1 MYHTSEAIFLYV
13 IYGGAIMLALTAS
26 IYLLLRRSNAIAPD
40 ITPPI
45 RLRRWAAAFFASA
58 AGGLLWWL
66 LIYYA
71 PSSPDGDTFGR
82 ILLCTALD
90 AAIVLPFITCTMLTM
105 LQDRRRPLWPVAV
118 TAALCLVYL
127 LTIYLL
133 DLKRM
138 ELIGLPLLIMTVL
151 YITMLVRALRQY
163 DRWLLENYADLEHK
177 EVRTTFAVIAGLALI
192 FIFYGFANY
201 YFVFEALIAVLDI
214 LFFAVLLWRVETLQD
229 LEESAE
235 GNDLAEDTAGDTDPI
250 ADKISTLL
258 QQYCVEDKFYLRHDA
273 SLTQLVKL
281 LGTNRSYLSQYFARQ
296 GHTYNTYINS
306 LRIEHFERLY
316 KEARNSQ
323 SDISASYLCSQ
334 CGFNNYST
342 FTRAFKKF
350 KLMTLAEWMSKNS

>member
-1 MYHTSEAIFLYV
+1 MV
-13 IYGGAIMLALTAS
+13 VG
-26 IYLLLRRSNAIAPD
+26 
-40 ITPPI
+40 
-45 RLRRWAAAFFASA
+45 
-58 AGGLLWWL
+58 
-66 LIYYA
+66 
-71 PSSPDGDTFGR
+71 
-82 ILLCTALD
+82 
-90 AAIVLPFITCTMLTM
+90 V
-105 LQDRRRPLWPVAV
+105 
-118 TAALCLVYL
+118 
-127 LTIYLL
+127 
-133 DLKRM
+133 
-138 ELIGLPLLIMTVL
+138 
-151 YITMLVRALRQY
+151 RQY
-163 DRWLLENYADLEHK
+163 GRWLRDNYADLEHK
-177 EVRTTFAVIAGLALI
+177 EVWQTYLVMLAFLPSTFFYSFFNVDRVFDFLLEVVNIPLI
-192 FIFYGFANY
+192 FI
-201 YFVFEALIAVLDI
+201 
-214 LFFAVLLWRVETLQD
+214 LLWRVETLQD

-273 SLTQLVKL
+273 SLTLLVKL